1 MRYIANYFFKKIK
14 VNNFL
19 LEKLEQPVKSA
30 TSVPVFVLRLRGWL
44 ELNFIDFVLNKY
56 FDTNICSADKYYKLS
71 SVNRKKLEQCVEN
84 GKPVI
89 VFLKR
94 GKNDKEVSNIFST
107 LKFLGKKTNKEI
119 LIIPATILWRKLAR
133 RIKSPLK
140 KAIFGDDR
148 YPSWFQ
154 KFLFLLLYC
163 SDAVFEVDNI
173 VNLNSIHADTN
184 SFDKTVK
191 ARIYKQIVKLDK
203 GIVGPLVRQR
213 ERLIRLVLKDKKLNS
228 IIDSLV
234 EVSGESKKEYLK
246 TARKMLFEISADYR
260 ESNVN
265 RFRAI
270 LNWAWPK
277 IIEGFWINE
286 KMIEKYREMSKEAPA
301 LILPCH
307 RSHADYLIVSFLFYK
322 YNLMIPYI
330 AAGINLS
337 FFPMGLIFR
346 RSGAYFIRRT
356 FRGEKLY
363 PYVLEAYVKRLLL
376 DGTPQEF
383 FPEGTR
389 SRTGKMLHPKTGLLS
404 FNLNAIREGYIND
417 ILIAPLSV
425 VYGRLLESGAYLKEA
440 KGHKKQ
446 KEDAKGVVKLVKL
459 LGKKFGK
466 VYFNLSEPFYLS
478 DYFKENN
485 IDIKNLSDSEYRQLT
500 VRLGYKFIRDI
511 QNATVITPIAL
522 ISLILLSDIKKGITV
537 DSLNLRIGY
546 ALKYLGDDSK
556 LPGQNIEEF
565 TADLHKAIAYLKE
578 NNKINQVNIEG
589 KEIFHVNV
597 NERNYLEYYK
607 NNIVHYFLNASF
619 TCLSILAMKKNPVS
633 ALEVYEEFK
642 FLKKVFEKEFVYD
655 YDTTEFSEMEKVL
668 DKMTSLR
675 ILQYGNNEIAFDSN
689 GLLILKNI
697 AGIAIS
703 YIEAY
708 YTVIDSYYSISRDND
723 KLPPS
728 IYPLIINRGKLLFE
742 MGDIKRK
749 ESINKFY
756 YQNAHQWLNK
766 QGYVNWNNLFPVLG
780 KKKENEDTVKYF
792 NFKQKLKDYI
802 DSVFK

>member
-14 VNNFL
+14 VNHFL
-19 LEKLEQPVKSA
+19 LEKLEQPIINA
-30 TSVPVFVLRLRGWL
+30 NSVPVFVLRLRGWL
-44 ELNFIDFVLNKY
+44 ELHFIDFVLNKY
-56 FDTNICSADKYYKLS
+56 FDTNVCSADKYYTFS
-71 SVNRKKLEQCVEN
+71 SFNRKKIESCVEN
-84 GKPVI
+84 GKPIV
-89 VFLKR
+89 VFLKK
-94 GKNDKEVSNIFST
+94 GKNDKDVSNIFSL
-107 LKFLGKKTNKEI
+107 LKRLGEEKNKDI
-119 LIIPATILWRKLAR
+119 SIIPATILWRKLAR

-163 SDAVFEVDNI
+163 SDAVFEIDNT
-173 VNLNSIHADTN
+173 VNIN
-184 SFDKTVK
+184 SFNTETKAFDKVVK
-191 ARIYKQIVKLDK
+191 AKIYKQIVKLDK

-213 ERLIRLVLKDKKLNS
+213 ERLIRLVLKDKKLNAR
-228 IIDSLV
+228 IDSLV
-234 EVSGESKKEYLK
+234 KVSGGNKKDYLK
-246 TARKMLFEISADYR
+246 TAKKMLFEISADYR
-260 ESNVN
+260 ESMVN
-265 RFRAI
+265 RFRGI

-307 RSHADYLIVSFLFYK
+307 RSHADYLIVSFLFCK

-425 VYGRLLESGAYLKEA
+425 VYGRLFESGAYLKEA
-440 KGHKKQ
+440 EGYKKQ

-466 VYFNLSEPFYLS
+466 VYFNLAEPFYLS
-478 DYFKENN
+478 DYFKQNN
-485 IDIKNLSDSEYRQLT
+485 INIKNLSDSEYRQLT
-500 VRLGYKFIRDI
+500 LSLGYKFIRDI

-522 ISLILLSDIKKGITV
+522 VALIVLSDIKKGITV
-537 DSLNLRIGY
+537 DSFNIRIGY
-546 ALKYLGDDSK
+546 ALKYLGDNSK

-565 TADLHKAIAYLKE
+565 TKDLHKAIEYLKE
-578 NNKINQVNIEG
+578 NGKIGQVNIEG
-589 KEIFHVNV
+589 KEIFQVNV

-619 TCLSILAMKKNPVS
+619 TCLAILAVKKNPIPT
-633 ALEVYEEFK
+633 AEVFKEFK
-642 FLKKVFEKEFVYD
+642 FLKEIFEKEFVYD
-655 YDTTEFSEMEKVL
+655 YDTVQISEMEHVL
-668 DKMTSLR
+668 SKMANLG
-675 ILQYGNNEIAFDSN
+675 ILQYENDNVSFDSN
-689 GLLILKNI
+689 GLLVLKNI
-697 AGIAIS
+697 AGIVIS

-708 YTVIDSYYSISRDND
+708 YTVVDSYYSISRDND

-766 QGYVNWNNLFPVLG
+766 QGYINWNNLFPVLG
-780 KKKENEDTVKYF
+780 KKKENEDTIKYF
-792 NFKQKLKDYI
+792 SFKEKLKNYI
-802 DSVFK
+802 DVVFK